1 MYVIGSKMNKNHH
14 NGHKAGNTV
23 SSDSSLT
30 KDVIDSRTT
39 IRCNYCDILLLGKD
53 QFIGHMIHD
62 HELRYEAVKSL
73 WTNLSLST
81 FISLHSA
88 S

>member
-1 MYVIGSKMNKNHH
+1 MYVIGSSKNNHH
-14 NGHKAGNTV
+14 NDHKAENTT
-23 SSDSSLT
+23 SYDSSLT

-39 IRCNYCDILLLGKD
+39 IRCSHCDILLSGKD
-53 QFIGHMIHD
+53 QFIGHMIHN
-62 HELRYEAVKSL
+62 HELQYEAIKSL

-88 S
+88 